1 MGLLDY
7 RTVATPSAP
16 VALLMG
22 EGWGLDVP
30 LFLDDAEEV
39 RTVRSDRPDELEALL
54 TWLDGVAESGDAR
67 RLVVG
72 WLSYEAG
79 VWLEGSTRLFRPP
92 ERTPLACFAL
102 YSVGARRG
110 SAARNATGPHTG
122 LA

>member
-1 MGLLDY
+1 MRLLDY

-16 VALLMG
+16 VALFMG

-30 LFLDDAEEV
+30 LFLDDPEEV
-39 RTVRSDRPDELEALL
+39 RTGAADRPGELEALL
-54 TWLDGVAESGDAR
+54 TWLDGVAGSGDAR
-67 RLVVG
+67 RLAAG

-102 YSVGARRG
+102 YRLGG
-110 SAARNATGPHTG
+110 SHRAPQRTSAE
-122 LA
+122 